1 MVPLYMAFLIGGALC
16 LIGQLVMDLTKPAV
30 TPGHILVGY
39 ISIGALL
46 SGLGLYQPLLKIGGA
61 GASIPLSG
69 FGHLLTQG
77 TLKAV
82 EEKGLLGAFSGGVE
96 ATAAGIT
103 AAIVFGYLAAVIF
116 NPKED

>member
-1 MVPLYMAFLIGGALC
+1 MAFLIGGALC
-16 LIGQLVMDLTKPAV
+16 LVGQLVMDLTKPAI

-39 ISIGALL
+39 ISIGAIL

-82 EEKGLLGAFSGGVE
+82 EEKGILGAFSGGVE
-96 ATAAGIT
+96 AAAAGIT